1 MKDETLEILIGKY
14 LDGEITPSQQ
24 RMLEAHLESNPQAK
38 ELFEQLQALHEQSRE
53 AVASGIIEQGKT
65 AEQIISRA
73 LQQQT
78 KHSPLRMAR
87 TGGWL
92 RFAAGLA
99 AGLLIGLA
107 LHFVLSA
114 STGPAREHVPQTAA
128 AHDTDKTTDVTDP
141 ITAALLSDKMQKVR
155 NVDWYTFT
163 GKDGDKWLI
172 EGYRESIVRPAAYN
186 GRL

>member
-1 MKDETLEILIGKY
+1 MKAETLEILIGKY
-14 LDGEITPSQQ
+14 LDGEITPSEQ
-24 RMLEAHLESNPQAK
+24 RLLEARLESNAQAK

-53 AVASGIIEQGKT
+53 AVGSGIIEQGRT

-73 LQQQT
+73 LQQHT
-78 KHSPLRMAR
+78 KHSSLRTIKA
-87 TGGWL
+87 GGWL

-107 LHFVLSA
+107 LHFILSA
-114 STGPAREHVPQTAA
+114 PAGPAKESAPQTAT
-128 AHDTDKTTDVTDP
+128 AHDTDKSTDVTDQ

-172 EGYRESIVRPAAYN
+172 EGYRESIVRPVAYN